1 MISRNKQQNNIAKL
15 EERKTLPV
23 FAAFSITWMEKKTT
37 NRHVFLRMVRE
48 VEMSRDWFRSVFIV
62 NLNIP
67 KVFAETI
74 TQSATRFDDSYF
86 FCMKYR

>member
-1 MISRNKQQNNIAKL
+1 
-15 EERKTLPV
+15 
-23 FAAFSITWMEKKTT
+23 MEGKTT

-74 TQSATRFDDSYF
+74 TQSAARFEVLKNERENAVKSNVSDALQ
-86 FCMKYR
+86 

>member
-1 MISRNKQQNNIAKL
+1 
-15 EERKTLPV
+15 
-23 FAAFSITWMEKKTT
+23 MEGKAT

-74 TQSATRFDDSYF
+74 TQSATRFADVYF
-86 FCMKYR
+86 LDRVQVIQWMRLVEMHEK

>member
-1 MISRNKQQNNIAKL
+1 
-15 EERKTLPV
+15 
-23 FAAFSITWMEKKTT
+23 MEGKAT

-74 TQSATRFDDSYF
+74 TQSATRFANVSF
-86 FCMKYR
+86 FGIGNTIDEIGGNAREMISEG

>member
-1 MISRNKQQNNIAKL
+1 
-15 EERKTLPV
+15 
-23 FAAFSITWMEKKTT
+23 MEGRAT

-62 NLNIP
+62 DLNIP

-74 TQSATRFDDSYF
+74 TQSVARFADVYF
-86 FCMKYR
+86 FA